1 MPVHF
6 DLWPFTSDLTYDMC
20 GQIFQRICVILGYV
34 LTCGLL
40 WLFLHWYQNY
50 KIKMMYRKCS
60 PNSADCLLISNLKFK
75 QHYVVKPKFLS
86 SKVVGKY
93 YSDAVFGD
101 RTELVTF
108 NFMERKFFLR
118 VKVFLI
124 QNKNSHNPIDC
135 ISHDQVNQYL
145 FPGR

>member
-1 MPVHF
+1 MTVHF
-6 DLWPFTSDLTYDMC
+6 YLWPSALGLQCNIWRM
-20 GQIFQRICVILGYV
+20 FQRTCVILGYV
-34 LTCGLL
+34 LTAGLL

-50 KIKMMYRKCS
+50 KIRMMYRKCS
-60 PNSADCLLISNLKFK
+60 PSSADCLLISNLKFK

-93 YSDAVFGD
+93 LSEAIFGN

-118 VKVFLI
+118 FKVFSI
-124 QNKNSHNPIDC
+124 QKIKFPWPNRLYFTDHM
-135 ISHDQVNQYL
+135 L
-145 FPGR
+145 FTHQ

>member
-1 MPVHF
+1 MKKLEF
-6 DLWPFTSDLTYDMC
+6 
-20 GQIFQRICVILGYV
+20 R
-34 LTCGLL
+34 
-40 WLFLHWYQNY
+40 QNY

-60 PNSADCLLISNLKFK
+60 PSSADCLLISDLKFK

-93 YSDAVFGD
+93 FSEAIFGD

-118 VKVFLI
+118 FKVFPI
-124 QNKNSHNPIDC
+124 QKIK
-135 ISHDQVNQYL
+135 
-145 FPGR
+145 FP